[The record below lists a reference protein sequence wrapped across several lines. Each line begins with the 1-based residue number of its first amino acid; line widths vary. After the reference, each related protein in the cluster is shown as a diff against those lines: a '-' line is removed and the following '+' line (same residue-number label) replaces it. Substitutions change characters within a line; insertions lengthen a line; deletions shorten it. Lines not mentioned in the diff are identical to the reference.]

1 MTVIIDGTAGITYP
15 SGSGTQAAQSK
26 VLQVVNA
33 TTSTTASNS
42 TTTYVDTN
50 LTATITP
57 LFATSKILVI
67 VAVNGL
73 EKGAGNSGNSVALK
87 LVRNS
92 TDLITFN
99 RYAGYTNSL
108 LFLESA
114 SGVTNYLDS
123 PATTSATTYKC
134 QFKNEV
140 AASYVYVQGNNDVST
155 MTLMEIAA

>member
-1 MTVIIDGTAGITYP
+1 MTVIIDGTAGITFP

-33 TTSTTASNS
+33 TTSTSTSN
-42 TTTYVDTN
+42 TTTTFSDTT

-67 VAVNGL
+67 AAVNGI
-73 EKGAGNSGNSVALK
+73 EKGSGNSGNACALK

-108 LFLESA
+108 LGLIVP

-140 AASYVYVQGNNDVST
+140 AASYVYVQANNDVST
-155 MTLMEIAA
+155 ITLMEIAA

>member
-1 MTVIIDGTAGITYP
+1 MALTLDGTAGITFNN
-15 SGSGTQAAQSK
+15 STTQASAGV

-33 TTSTTASNS
+33 TTNTSTSN
-42 TTTYVDTN
+42 TTTTFSDTT

-57 LFATSKILVI
+57 KFATSKILVI
-67 VAVNGL
+67 AAVNGI
-73 EKGAGNSGNSVALK
+73 EKGPGNSGNACALK

-108 LFLESA
+108 LGLIVP

-123 PATTSATTYKC
+123 PSTTSATTYKC

-140 AASYVYVQGNNDVST
+140 AASYVYVQANNDVST
-155 MTLMEIAA
+155 ITLMEIAA